1 MTRTALGFFAI
12 AAVACG
18 PRPVADGPAN
28 RGGAGGEI
36 TLYRD
41 RAVVRQRVEI
51 DVPVAAYA
59 RVRVRVPAGI
69 AIDDLYVLER
79 DRFTIAELRMAGDP
93 RPELPDE
100 LSAPEPTPEDADEPT
115 PEDADELAVPDELE
129 AVPEPPA
136 EPREVELVIG
146 APRAGRFAIHLG
158 YSTDRLRWG
167 AAYTMTTTATR
178 DHAVL
183 GGAIAVRNTTGIAL
197 PAMELRVVDA
207 ELAAWTEDAALVD
220 PSDPAATPNATPRA
234 LGRVVLGDGE
244 TRIELL
250 PDAVPRE
257 MRSVLVYDP
266 IGTALDRPG
275 SAPVRERSFGAGPA
289 SSRVTE
295 SFEIVRDRRAT
306 AGLPAGP
313 VRLLERRGDG
323 TLAVLGEARLFDAST
338 RVARVDTI
346 PVGTAEGVTGRRERR
361 EYTDDERGRRVVEE
375 FVLTIES
382 TRPRPVEV
390 VLREHL
396 YRGHQWALAY
406 PLDGRA
412 VKEGPQQLSMRTIVP
427 SGGRT
432 KTLYVVVYTW

>member
-1 MTRTALGFFAI
+1 MTRITLRLLAV

-18 PRPVADGPAN
+18 SRPVAEGPAN
-28 RGGAGGEI
+28 RGGVGGEI

-41 RAVVRQRVEI
+41 RAVVRQRVTI
-51 DVPVAAYA
+51 DVPPAAYA
-59 RVRVRVPAGI
+59 TVRVRVPAGVG
-69 AIDDLYVLER
+69 IDDLYVLER
-79 DRFTIAELRMAGDP
+79 DRFTIAEVRMAGDP
-93 RPELPDE
+93 RPEV
-100 LSAPEPTPEDADEPT
+100 PTEMADEPA
-115 PEDADELAVPDELE
+115 PDADELAVPDELQARG
-129 AVPEPPA
+129 AVPAEPAP

-146 APRAGRFAIHLG
+146 APRAGRFALHVG
-158 YSTDRLRWG
+158 YSTDRLRWD
-167 AAYTMTTTATR
+167 AAYTMTTSATR

-183 GGAIAVRNTTGIAL
+183 RGAIAVRNTTGIAL
-197 PAMELRVVDA
+197 PAMELTVVDA
-207 ELAAWTEDAALVD
+207 ALAASAQAVAIANA
-220 PSDPAATPNATPRA
+220 SDPAAMPNATPRA
-234 LGRVVLGDGE
+234 LGRVALGDGE
-244 TRIELL
+244 TRIDLL
-250 PDAVPRE
+250 PDAIPRE

-266 IGTALDRPG
+266 IGTELDRPG
-275 SAPVRERSFGAGPA
+275 SAPVRERLFGVGPV

-295 SFEIVRDRRAT
+295 SFEVVRDRRAT

-313 VRLLERRGDG
+313 VRLLEQRGDG
-323 TLAVLGEARLFDAST
+323 TLAVLGEVRLFEAST

-346 PVGTAEGVTGRRERR
+346 PVGTAEGVTGHRERR

-396 YRGHQWALAY
+396 YRGHQWALTY

-412 VKEGPQQLSMRTIVP
+412 VKEGAQQLSMRTIVP

-432 KTLYVVVYTW
+432 KVLYVVVYTW